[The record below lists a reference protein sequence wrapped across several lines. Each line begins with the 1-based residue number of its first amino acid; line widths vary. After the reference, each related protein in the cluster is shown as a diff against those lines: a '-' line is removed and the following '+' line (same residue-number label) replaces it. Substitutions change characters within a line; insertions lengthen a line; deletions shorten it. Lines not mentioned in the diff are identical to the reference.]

1 MAVSTVLLDIV
12 SAEEKLFSK
21 KVRGITVT
29 GSEGEMGILPRH
41 YPLLTALKPGMVQV
55 VLENGKEELFY
66 INGGFME
73 VQPDHIT
80 VLSDTAVRGGDLDEQ
95 EIAAAEKRAREAMA
109 EGKGDMSYAEAAA
122 ELARAVA
129 QLRVLQQLRRRKGG

>member
-1 MAVSTVLLDIV
+1 MAVNTVHLDIV

-21 KVRGITVT
+21 KVRSMTVT
-29 GSEGEMGILPRH
+29 GSEGELGILPGH
-41 YPLLTALKPGMVQV
+41 LPLLTALKPGMVHV
-55 VLENGKEELFY
+55 VLDNGQDELFY
-66 INGGFME
+66 IAGGFME

-95 EIAAAEKRAREAMA
+95 QINAAEKRAREAMA
-109 EGKGDMSYAEAAA
+109 DATGNVSYAEAAA

>member
-1 MAVSTVLLDIV
+1 MAEKTVHLDIV
-12 SAEEKLFSK
+12 SAEEKLFSRA
-21 KVRGITVT
+21 VRSLQVT
-29 GSEGEMGILPRH
+29 GSEGELGILPGH
-41 YPLLTALKPGMVQV
+41 TPLLTALKPGMVQV
-55 VLENGKEELFY
+55 VFEDGTEDLFY
-66 INGGFME
+66 IAGGFME

-95 EIAAAEKRAREAMA
+95 AIEKARKQAKEAMA
-109 EGKGDMSYAEAAA
+109 SAKGDTSYAEAAA

>member
-1 MAVSTVLLDIV
+1 MAVNTVHLDIV

-21 KVRGITVT
+21 KVRSITVT
-29 GSEGEMGILPRH
+29 GSEGELGILPGH
-41 YPLLTALKPGMVQV
+41 LPLLTALKPGMVQV
-55 VLENGKEELFY
+55 VLDSGEDELFY
-66 INGGFME
+66 IAGGFME

-95 EIAAAEKRAREAMA
+95 QINAAEQRAREAMA
-109 EGKGDMSYAEAAA
+109 DATGNVSYAEAAA